1 MPVKPGR
8 NTRNEILQ
16 LVKMRGPAAIREIS
30 QTLAITPM
38 AVRRHVRQLQK
49 AGLLR
54 TEKTKQGRGRP
65 ADYCLLTDLG
75 DGLFPRAYDR
85 FSAELIASLALL
97 DGEEKVNKLFEAR
110 QRQLVEKFTGRI
122 VGKSGEARLQ
132 EVVAILCEE
141 GYMAEYSKLSP
152 RRFLITEHNCAI
164 ANIAQKYQQACQ
176 SELCF
181 LAQLLQAEVQRQEH
195 VLKGHSTCSYLVE
208 FPAKTKAAATQPR

>member
-8 NTRNEILQ
+8 NTKNEILQ
-16 LVKMRGPAAIREIS
+16 LVKMRGRAAIREIS

-49 AGLLR
+49 AGLLH

-65 ADYCLLTDLG
+65 ADSCLLTELG

-85 FSAELIASLALL
+85 FSAELIASLASL
-97 DGEEKVNKLFEAR
+97 DGEEKVNQLFEAR
-110 QRQLVEKFTGRI
+110 QRQLVEKFADRTA
-122 VGKSGEARLQ
+122 GKSREARVQ
-132 EVVAILCEE
+132 EAAAILCEE
-141 GYMAEYSKLSP
+141 GYMAEYSKLSA

-164 ANIAQKYQQACQ
+164 AHIAQKCSQACQ

-181 LAQLLQAEVQRQEH
+181 LAQLLHAEVQRQEH
-195 VLKGHSTCSYLVE
+195 VLKGDSTCSYLVE
-208 FPAKTKAAATQPR
+208 FPAKTAAATPSR